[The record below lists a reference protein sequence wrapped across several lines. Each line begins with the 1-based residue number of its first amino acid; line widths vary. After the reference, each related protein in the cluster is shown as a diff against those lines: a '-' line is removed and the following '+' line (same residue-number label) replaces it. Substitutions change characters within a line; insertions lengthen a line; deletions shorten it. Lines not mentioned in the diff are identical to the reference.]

1 MEKPELKKEKDTTHK
16 KEEKPTRQRKS
27 LPDEERA
34 KRGRWV
40 ILFVL
45 LASIMLSYFFSL
57 GSRH

>member
-1 MEKPELKKEKDTTHK
+1 MAKPELKKEKDTQNK
-16 KEEKPTRQRKS
+16 KEEKQARQRKS

-57 GSRH
+57 GAKR